1 MATLKTSDLNLSSL
15 EEWAQSQLKEQAII
29 EPDAELEFNPLGG
42 DASFR
47 RYFRL
52 HAPNKQ
58 SWILAFAPPE
68 TEKNHEF
75 IDIANRLASAGVHAP
90 VVIAADT
97 EQGLLLLSDLGDA
110 LLQDAL
116 NLKTVEDLYGQAM
129 DLCFQMQQVDAD
141 SLPGYDD
148 TLLMQEMRLFTD
160 WFVPQLLG
168 HQLTGEEQALNTE
181 LFSLLS
187 RSAQEQPQGFVHRD
201 YHSRNIMLVKKDQNE
216 PELAAIDFQ
225 DAVKGPVTYDLVS
238 LLRDCYIHWAP
249 ADVDRWVEGYY
260 QSLVDQNVI
269 DEGISSDQ
277 FLCWFDWMGLQRH
290 IKVLGIFARLSIRD
304 HKNAYLMDLPLVI
317 HYTRT
322 VMQQYKD
329 EPVITEWLKWFDTT
343 LMPIIMRQS
352 WYRRIEAVGQVLL

>member
-1 MATLKTSDLNLSSL
+1 MPTLNASSLNLSSL
-15 EEWAQSQLKEQAII
+15 EQWAQNQLIQHTLI
-29 EPDAELEFNPLGG
+29 EPNTQIEFNTLGG

-52 HAPNKQ
+52 NIKAQPAQ

-75 IDIANRLASAGVHAP
+75 IDIANRLAKSGVAAP
-90 VVIAADT
+90 IVIAADT
-97 EQGLLLLSDLGDA
+97 EQGLLLLSDLGNA

-116 NLKTVEDLYGQAM
+116 NLKTVDSLYGQAM
-129 DLCFQMQQVDAD
+129 DLCLQMQQVKTEN
-141 SLPGYDD
+141 LPDYDD
-148 TLLMQEMRLFTD
+148 ALLMQEMRLFTD

-168 HQLTGEEQALNTE
+168 HQLTAEEQALNTE

-187 RSAQEQPQGFVHRD
+187 DSAAEQPQGFVHRD
-201 YHSRNIMLVKKDQNE
+201 YHSRNIMLIREADSTQ
-216 PELAAIDFQ
+216 LAAIDFQ
-225 DAVKGPVTYDLVS
+225 DAVNGPITYDLVS

-249 ADVDRWVEGYY
+249 ADVDRWVDSYY
-260 QSLVDQNVI
+260 QRLLEQNRIDQ
-269 DEGISSDQ
+269 GISSDQ

-304 HKNAYLMDLPLVI
+304 GKDAYLYDLPLVI

-322 VMQQYKD
+322 VMQQYQD
-329 EPVITEWLKWFDTT
+329 EPAISQWLKWFDTT
-343 LMPIIMRQS
+343 LMPLIMRQS
-352 WYRRIEAVGQVLL
+352 WYRRIEAVGLVK